1 MDCENYSSRIYVKDL
16 DHCMLNVTLFGKVVG
31 LANNV
36 CKLFFTLSGYSANN
50 KTESFY

>member
-1 MDCENYSSRIYVKDL
+1 MDCENYFSRIHVKDL

-36 CKLFFTLSGYSANN
+36 NFGILSVIQGY
-50 KTESFY
+50 